1 MIDPAQRLLQELD
14 AIVAA
19 HPGLVSA
26 HGAAVTDGDEIAA
39 LAGFSGMTL
48 AAPGAILKLLDSAPP
63 TALVLTNDP
72 YAGGVRLDH
81 LFVVGRS
88 AGRAVIAALAFRDFG
103 AMRKDVFRRRAETFH
118 EGLALSVLPVD
129 WDGPERDV
137 VLGVIAANVRD
148 GAAARAIMDR
158 VAHATRAAQASL
170 GEFRPGPNSR
180 TAVPVSGRSQGRAA
194 LANSNGA
201 AIETTFEADGNVWRL
216 ALMLESENAGAVAR
230 CAAASI
236 RSASVLGVAD
246 ALGLPRTAPLQSLMV
261 EHTNLAAVAPDAVG
275 EGTPVAYGCYRA
287 AFDAARKLRTG
298 ALATPRDEAAFLA
311 RD

>member
-1 MIDPAQRLLQELD
+1 MIDPAQRLLEQLD
-14 AIVAA
+14 EIVAP
-19 HPGLVSA
+19 HPGLVAA
-26 HGAAVTDGDEIAA
+26 HGAAVIEGEEVVA
-39 LAGFSGMTL
+39 LAGFCGMTL
-48 AAPGAILKLLDSAPP
+48 AAPGAILQLLNSAPP
-63 TALVLTNDP
+63 AALVLTNDP
-72 YAGGVRLDH
+72 YAGGVGLDH
-81 LFVVGRS
+81 LFLVGRS

-148 GAAARAIMDR
+148 GEAARAITDR
-158 VAHATRAAQASL
+158 VARATLAACASP
-170 GEFRPGPNSR
+170 GGIRPGRRAR
-180 TAVPVSGRSQGRAA
+180 TAVPVTGRAEGRAA
-194 LANSNGA
+194 VANSNGA
-201 AIETTFEADGNVWRL
+201 SIETTLDAAGGEWRL
-216 ALMLESENAGAVAR
+216 ALILDSENAGALAR
-230 CAAASI
+230 CSAAAI

-246 ALGLPRTAPLQSLMV
+246 ALGLPRTAPLQSLV
-261 EHTNLAAVAPDAVG
+261 VTHANLAAVAPDAVG

-298 ALATPRDEAAFLA
+298 GAATPRDEAAFLA